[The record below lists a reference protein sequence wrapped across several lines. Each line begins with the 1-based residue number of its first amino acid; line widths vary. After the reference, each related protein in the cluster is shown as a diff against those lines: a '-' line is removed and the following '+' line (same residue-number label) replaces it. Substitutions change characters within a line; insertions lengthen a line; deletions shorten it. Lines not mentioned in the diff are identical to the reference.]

1 MPKLSFRKS
10 GHGLFPSDDH
20 TMEWLD
26 EVTSGVDIVGDLRV
40 PRNARNHRHMFAIL
54 GEAAKNIDGFASV
67 DDLLEFLKL
76 ETGMYKVR
84 AAGTKTRSDGT
95 TINIQTI
102 TYESLNFESMD
113 EVRFKRVK
121 ERFLYVLHSKFNFEP
136 AELEERAISQLAAY
150 GASMDS
156 RGRN

>member
-10 GHGLFPSDDH
+10 GNALYPSDDH
-20 TMEWLD
+20 TAEWLD
-26 EVTSGVDIVGDLRV
+26 EVPSNTDIVGDLRV

-67 DDLLEFLKL
+67 DDLLEYLKL

-84 AAGTKTRSDGT
+84 SAGTKRKANGDV
-95 TINIQTI
+95 IKMELI

-121 ERFLYVLHSKFNFEP
+121 ERFLYVLYRNFNFEP
-136 AELEERAISQLAAY
+136 SELEERALSQLAAY
-150 GASMDS
+150 GASDS
-156 RGRN
+156 RRGRD